1 VFKRALNAIENIM
14 SSPRASS
21 HLLALLPDANPEGL
35 AETLVAFANSDGGT
49 IVLGFAENGRVA
61 SRVTPEEIESA
72 LRQAAAG
79 TKPPVRAALEPSGTA
94 SADGPALMIRVPR
107 SVDLHSVEDGRVFVR
122 VGAENRALTGDEIR
136 NLATTKATGDYE
148 MESPAGATLAE
159 LDEATVAEYIEKREA
174 RTRRKLN
181 IEPPILENARGLLQE
196 IGAINHAGVPTVAGI
211 LLFGRN
217 PQAYLPN
224 SGVVFVKF
232 PGVEP
237 RGEQGRVG
245 YGRREEINGPLAR
258 VIEKTWQV
266 ILEEMRVGAIV
277 KGLEREEV
285 MEYPEFAVREA
296 LVNAVCHRDYRLR
309 GRRIEVRKY
318 ADRLEII
325 SPGGLA
331 GFITLDNIIEEHFSR
346 NPRLVQGLFQW
357 GYIEELGLGIDR
369 MIEDMVAAGHPAP
382 RFSPTPYSFTVTM
395 SNVKERRATPN
406 ISITLPATNG
416 DMASDVKLTVASGA
430 TMTVNE
436 RQARAIQ
443 YVREHGRI
451 TNRDLQLLCPNVTP
465 ETLRSDLADL
475 VEKSVLMR
483 VGEKKGTYYILK

>member
-1 VFKRALNAIENIM
+1 MTQQRAA
-14 SSPRASS
+14 S
-21 HLLALLPDANPEGL
+21 HLLAFLPQLDPQAL

-49 IVLGFAENGRVA
+49 IVLGYDERGRPSGA
-61 SRVTPEEIESA
+61 TTPEDIEA
-72 LRQAAAG
+72 VLRQAAAL
-79 TKPPVRAALEPSGTA
+79 TSPPVRATLEDASGEG
-94 SADGPALMIRVPR
+94 SPQLIVRVPR
-107 SVDLHSVEDGRVFVR
+107 SVDLHSLKDGRVFVR
-122 VGAENRALTGDEIR
+122 VAGENRALAGDEIR
-136 NLATTKATGDYE
+136 NLTQSKSAGDYE
-148 MESPAGATLAE
+148 AEVVPGATLADFE
-159 LDEATVAEYIEKREA
+159 DDVVAEYIAKREL
-174 RTRRKLN
+174 RTRRKIELPGRDALN
-181 IEPPILENARGLLQE
+181 AAPLLKE
-196 IGAINHAGVPTVAGI
+196 IGALDAHGQPTVAGM
-211 LLFGRN
+211 LLFGKN
-217 PQAYLPN
+217 PQAFLPQ

-237 RGEQGRVG
+237 RGEGGRVG

-258 VIEKTWQV
+258 VIERTWQV

-285 MEYPEFAVREA
+285 LEYPEFAVREA

-309 GRRIEVRKY
+309 GRRIEVRKF

-331 GFITLDNIIEEHFSR
+331 GYITLDNIIEEHFSR

-382 RFSPTPYSFTVTM
+382 KFNATAYSFTVTL
-395 SNVKERRATPN
+395 SNVRERRATHN
-406 ISITLPATNG
+406 ITLLPTAAA
-416 DMASDVKLTVASGA
+416 DGA
-430 TMTVNE
+430 ALPPGLTVNE
-436 RQARAIQ
+436 RQARALQ

-451 TNRDLQLLCPNVTP
+451 TNRDFQVLCPNVTP
-465 ETLRSDLADL
+465 ETLRIDLADL
-475 VEKSVLMR
+475 VDKGVLMR

>member
-1 VFKRALNAIENIM
+1 MTQRRAA
-14 SSPRASS
+14 S
-21 HLLALLPDANPEGL
+21 HLLAFLPQLDPQAL

-49 IVLGFAENGRVA
+49 IVLGYDERGRPSGA
-61 SRVTPEEIESA
+61 TTPEDIEA
-72 LRQAAAG
+72 VLREAAG
-79 TKPPVRAALEPSGTA
+79 LTSPPVRATLENAGG
-94 SADGPALMIRVPR
+94 DGNPQLIVRVPR
-107 SVDLHSVEDGRVFVR
+107 SVDLHSLKDGRVFVR
-122 VGAENRALTGDEIR
+122 VAGENRALTGDEIR
-136 NLATTKATGDYE
+136 NLTQSKLAGDYE
-148 MESPAGATLAE
+148 AETVPGATLADFD
-159 LDEATVAEYIEKREA
+159 DEIVAEYIAKREL
-174 RTRRKLN
+174 RTRRKMELAERDAQHAASLLKD
-181 IEPPILENARGLLQE
+181 IGALDARGQ
-196 IGAINHAGVPTVAGI
+196 PTVAGI
-211 LLFGRN
+211 LLFGKN
-217 PQAYLPN
+217 PQAFLPQ

-237 RGEQGRVG
+237 RGEGGRVG

-258 VIEKTWQV
+258 VIERTWQV

-285 MEYPEFAVREA
+285 LEYPEFAVREA

-331 GFITLDNIIEEHFSR
+331 GYITLDNIIEEHFSR

-382 RFSPTPYSFTVTM
+382 KFNATAYSFTVTL
-395 SNVKERRATPN
+395 SNVRERRATHN
-406 ISITLPATNG
+406 ITLLPTAAA
-416 DMASDVKLTVASGA
+416 DGA
-430 TMTVNE
+430 ALPPGLTVNE
-436 RQARAIQ
+436 RQARALQ

-451 TNRDLQLLCPNVTP
+451 TNRDFQVLCPNVTP
-465 ETLRSDLADL
+465 ETLRIDLADL
-475 VEKSVLMR
+475 VDKGVLMR

>member
-1 VFKRALNAIENIM
+1 MTHQRAA
-14 SSPRASS
+14 S
-21 HLLALLPDANPEGL
+21 HLLAFLPQLDPQAL

-49 IVLGFAENGRVA
+49 IVLGYDERGRPSGA
-61 SRVTPEEIESA
+61 TTPEDIEA
-72 LRQAAAG
+72 VLREAASL
-79 TKPPVRAALEPSGTA
+79 TSPPVRATLENAGG
-94 SADGPALMIRVPR
+94 DGNPQLIVRVPR
-107 SVDLHSVEDGRVFVR
+107 SVDLHSLKDGRVFVR
-122 VGAENRALTGDEIR
+122 VAGENRALTGDEIR
-136 NLATTKATGDYE
+136 NLTQSKSAGDYE
-148 MESPAGATLAE
+148 AETVPGATLADFD
-159 LDEATVAEYIEKREA
+159 DEIVVEYIAKREL
-174 RTRRKLN
+174 RTRRK
-181 IEPPILENARGLLQE
+181 IELAERDAQHAASLLKDIGALDARGQ
-196 IGAINHAGVPTVAGI
+196 PTVAGI
-211 LLFGRN
+211 LLFGKN
-217 PQAYLPN
+217 PQAFLPQ

-237 RGEQGRVG
+237 RGEGGRVG

-258 VIEKTWQV
+258 VIERTWQV

-285 MEYPEFAVREA
+285 LEYPEFAVREA

-331 GFITLDNIIEEHFSR
+331 GYITLDNIIEEHFSR

-369 MIEDMVAAGHPAP
+369 MIEDMVAAGHPVPKFNA
-382 RFSPTPYSFTVTM
+382 TAYSFTVTL
-395 SNVKERRATPN
+395 SNVRERRATHN
-406 ISITLPATNG
+406 ITLLPTAAA
-416 DMASDVKLTVASGA
+416 DGA
-430 TMTVNE
+430 ALPPGLTVNE
-436 RQARAIQ
+436 RQARALQ

-451 TNRDLQLLCPNVTP
+451 TNRDFQVLCPNVTP
-465 ETLRSDLADL
+465 ETLRIDLADL
-475 VEKSVLMR
+475 VDKGVLMR

>member
-1 VFKRALNAIENIM
+1 M
-14 SSPRASS
+14 
-21 HLLALLPDANPEGL
+21 L

-49 IVLGFAENGRVA
+49 IVLGYDERGRLTTQT
-61 SRVTPEEIESA
+61 TPEDIEA
-72 LRQAAAG
+72 ILRQAAEL
-79 TKPPVRAALEPSGTA
+79 TVPPVRATLENAGS
-94 SADGPALMIRVPR
+94 DGAPQLIVRVPR
-107 SVDLHSVEDGRVFVR
+107 SVDLHSLTDGRVFVR
-122 VGAENRALTGDEIR
+122 VAGQNRALTGDEIR
-136 NLATTKATGDYE
+136 NLTQSKSLGDYE
-148 MESPAGATLAE
+148 AETVPGATL
-159 LDEATVAEYIEKREA
+159 DDFDDDVVAEYIAKREW
-174 RTRRKLN
+174 RTRRK
-181 IEPPILENARGLLQE
+181 IELPERNARHAAPLLKD
-196 IGAINHAGVPTVAGI
+196 IGALDAHGQPTVAGL
-211 LLFGRN
+211 LLFGKQ
-217 PQAYLPN
+217 PQVFLPQ

-237 RGEQGRVG
+237 RGESGRVG

-258 VIEKTWQV
+258 VIERTWQV

-285 MEYPEFAVREA
+285 LEYPEFAVREA

-331 GFITLDNIIEEHFSR
+331 GYITLDNIIEEHFSR

-382 RFSPTPYSFTVTM
+382 KFNATAYSFTVVL
-395 SNVKERRATPN
+395 SNVRERRAIQN
-406 ISITLPATNG
+406 IVLSPHALADAGAALPAG
-416 DMASDVKLTVASGA
+416 I
-430 TMTVNE
+430 TVNE
-436 RQARAIQ
+436 RQARALQ

-451 TNRDLQLLCPNVTP
+451 TNRDLQVLCPNVTP
-465 ETLRSDLADL
+465 ETLRLDLADL
-475 VEKSVLMR
+475 VDKGVLMR
-483 VGEKKGTYYILK
+483 VGEKKGTYYILR

>member
-1 VFKRALNAIENIM
+1 M
-14 SSPRASS
+14 SQQQRVAS
-21 HLLALLPDANPEGL
+21 HLLAFLPELDPQAL
-35 AETLVAFANSDGGT
+35 AETLIAFANSDGGT
-49 IVLGFAENGRVA
+49 IVLGYDERGRPA
-61 SRVTPEEIESA
+61 MHAPPEDIEA
-72 LRQAAAG
+72 VLREAAG
-79 TKPPVRAALEPSGTA
+79 LTSPPVRATLENAGG
-94 SADGPALMIRVPR
+94 DGNPQLIVRVPR
-107 SVDLHSVEDGRVFVR
+107 SVDLHSLKDGRVFVR
-122 VGAENRALTGDEIR
+122 VAGENRALTGDEIR
-136 NLATTKATGDYE
+136 NLTQSKSAGDYE
-148 MESPAGATLAE
+148 AETVPGATLADFD
-159 LDEATVAEYIEKREA
+159 DEIVAEYIAKREL
-174 RTRRKLN
+174 RTRRK
-181 IEPPILENARGLLQE
+181 IELVERNAQHAVSLLKD
-196 IGAINHAGVPTVAGI
+196 IGALDTRSQPTVAGI
-211 LLFGRN
+211 LLFGKN
-217 PQAYLPN
+217 PQAFLPQ

-237 RGEQGRVG
+237 RGEGGRVG

-258 VIEKTWQV
+258 VIERTWQV

-285 MEYPEFAVREA
+285 LEYPEFAVREA

-331 GFITLDNIIEEHFSR
+331 GYITLDNIIEEHFSR

-382 RFSPTPYSFTVTM
+382 KFNATAYSFTVVL
-395 SNVKERRATPN
+395 SNVRERRAMQN
-406 ISITLPATNG
+406 ITLMPPA
-416 DMASDVKLTVASGA
+416 AAEAGA
-430 TMTVNE
+430 PLPPGLTVNE
-436 RQARAIQ
+436 RQARALQ

-451 TNRDLQLLCPNVTP
+451 TNRDLQVLCPNVTP
-465 ETLRSDLADL
+465 ETLRIDLADL
-475 VEKSVLMR
+475 VDKGVLMR